1 MLKPAK
7 TSPFRGTTAL
17 ITLAGLA
24 VIVSGAIIWKLAADA
39 ATEVVQPVVEAQT
52 FSGSGDIADDMAIWP
67 NPTNPSQSLVIA
79 ANKADSGG
87 GIGVFDLAGKML
99 SYKSIGKMANIDL
112 RTNFMLAGQP
122 ITLIGVNRRDNSS
135 LAFYKLNPDTKTVE
149 TIHARTIGTMSSNY
163 GMCLYRSATKTYA
176 NVMSQSGAFQQF
188 ELFESAGKVDAKVVR
203 TFSIGSISEGC
214 VADDALG
221 HLYINQEDV
230 GVWKYSAEPS
240 GGSARTSIAKVGDGR
255 VVADV
260 EGISIAKGPNNT
272 GYIFVSSQGNDTYAI
287 YDRVTN
293 AWVKNFKVGS
303 NGTIDG
309 AEHTDGLDVT
319 SANLGGVFSGGM
331 LVVHDEFNSGSSVSN
346 FKYVP
351 LNKIITMSPEGGST
365 PTPTPTPIVTATPT
379 PTPVTGTKVGDINAD
394 GNVNVFDLSV
404 LLTNWSKT
412 TANCDLNKD
421 GTVNVF
427 DLSIL
432 LSKWGS

>member
-230 GVWKYSAEPS
+230 GVWKYSAE
-240 GGSARTSIAKVGDGR
+240 
-255 VVADV
+255 
-260 EGISIAKGPNNT
+260 
-272 GYIFVSSQGNDTYAI
+272 
-287 YDRVTN
+287 
-293 AWVKNFKVGS
+293 
-303 NGTIDG
+303 
-309 AEHTDGLDVT
+309 HTDGLDVT